1 MRKIGLHFFIF
12 FVLVWTP
19 VRCTPSQQRVT
30 LLSSAP
36 TTEAKQHER
45 KPTPMETLVQFKNRN
60 GKWLRGMIHWPNAS
74 THNGP
79 VPGVIFYHGF
89 TGDRIESHWIF
100 VKCARA
106 LAEAGIA
113 SLRFD
118 FYGSGESEG
127 TFREMSLQGEI
138 ADAEDAIA
146 FLRKQKGIASDR
158 IGLSG
163 LSLGGT
169 VAASVAGSGQA
180 RALVLWSAVAHTD
193 RLRSAI
199 TRTGKAI
206 PDARGNLE
214 YDARE
219 ISAQALEEM
228 VKVNPLTSLAS
239 FKGPTL
245 ILQAGNDAV
254 VPLSD
259 AEDFL
264 DSAGAAVKEKVIIA
278 GANHTYTSI
287 AWENEVIQRTV
298 AWFKKYLSAN

>member
-1 MRKIGLHFFIF
+1 MRKIGLQFFI
-12 FVLVWTP
+12 FVLVWMLA
-19 VRCTPSQQRVT
+19 RCTPSQQRVT
-30 LLSSAP
+30 LFSSAP
-36 TTEAKQHER
+36 KSEAKQHER
-45 KPTPMETLVQFKNRN
+45 KSNSMETLVQFKNRS

-79 VPGVIFYHGF
+79 VPGVVFFHGF

-146 FLRKQKGIASDR
+146 FLRKQNGIVSDR
-158 IGLSG
+158 IGLTG

-193 RLRSAI
+193 RLRNALRRS
-199 TRTGKAI
+199 GKAI
-206 PDARGNLE
+206 PDAQGNLE
-214 YDARE
+214 FDARE

-228 VKVNPLTSLAS
+228 VKVDPLASLAS
-239 FKGPTL
+239 FKRPTL
-245 ILQAGNDAV
+245 ILQPGKDEL

-259 AEDFL
+259 AEEFL
-264 DSAGAAVKEKVIIA
+264 NSVGADVKEKVIIA

-298 AWFKKYLSAN
+298 AWFKKYLIDN